1 LHAFCHRII
10 KAWKSQLEIIVVDLS
25 SSSKINKKESLNQD
39 LSEISKSQDLERE
52 IILVKVVVVVKLIKK
67 SISLRRLS

>member
-1 LHAFCHRII
+1 MVVVV
-10 KAWKSQLEIIVVDLS
+10 VVDLSSCSS

-39 LSEISKSQDLERE
+39 LSEISKSQDLQRE
-52 IILVKVVVVVKLIKK
+52 LILVKVVLVKLIQM